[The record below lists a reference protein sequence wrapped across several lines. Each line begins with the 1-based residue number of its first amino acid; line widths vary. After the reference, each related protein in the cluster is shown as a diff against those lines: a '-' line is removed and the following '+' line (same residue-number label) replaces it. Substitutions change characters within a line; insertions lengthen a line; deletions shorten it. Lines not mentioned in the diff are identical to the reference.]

1 MDFMTYFKQ
10 LKSNDIKQVTLINGD
25 ENYLIDNLTKY
36 IAENFL
42 LQAYLDF
49 NLTTIDTQM
58 DIDSIESIAMTL
70 PFFDEKRIILFQNS
84 GLLKSIK
91 DEQEEKLIKFITHLP
106 EHVLLIFAES
116 ELDKRKKIYKQIS
129 KIADLVTVDRLAR
142 QELVKWCAKRFK
154 LYNKEV
160 DLHVINYLIEM
171 INYLEPEADKNLY
184 DVDNTIRMLAGVD
197 GAVTESVIRQY
208 VDIPIEHNIF
218 KMMDAMSSKQ
228 ISEALTIL
236 TQLITSGEAEIKVF
250 YMINQQYR
258 NIYKTKLLLEAGHS
272 SPTIASKLD
281 IHPFVAKKA
290 GGFASHFTIK
300 QLVEI
305 IDVLEEVDIAMKSSG
320 IKPLLLMEKAFFQI
334 GNIA

>member
-10 LKSNDIKQVTLINGD
+10 LKSNEIKQVTLINGD
-25 ENYLIDNLTKY
+25 ESYLIDNLTKY
-36 IAENFL
+36 IADNFL

-49 NLTTIDTQM
+49 NLTIIDGIM

-84 GLLKSIK
+84 GLLKAIK
-91 DEQEEKLIKFITHLP
+91 DEQEEKLINFINQLP
-106 EHVLLIFAES
+106 EHLIVIFVET

-129 KIADLVTVDRLAR
+129 KIADLVTVDRLSR

-160 DLHVINYLIEM
+160 DLHVINFLIEM
-171 INYLEPEADKNLY
+171 VNYLEPEADKNLY
-184 DVDNTIRMLAGVD
+184 DMDNTIRMLAGIS
-197 GAVTESVIRQY
+197 GQVTESVIRQY

-218 KMMDAMSSKQ
+218 KMMDAMSSKH
-228 ISEALTIL
+228 ISDALTIL
-236 TQLITSGEAEIKVF
+236 TQIISNGEAEIKVF

-272 SPTIASKLD
+272 SQTIASKLD

-290 GGFASHFTIK
+290 GGFASHFTVK
-300 QLVEI
+300 QLIEI
-305 IDVLEEVDIAMKSSG
+305 ISVLEEVDIAMKSSG
-320 IKPLLLMEKAFFQI
+320 IKPLLLIEKAFFQI

>member
-10 LKSNDIKQVTLINGD
+10 LKSNEIKQVTLINGD

-36 IAENFL
+36 IADNFL

-49 NLTTIDTQM
+49 NLTIIDAIM

-70 PFFDEKRIILFQNS
+70 PFFDAKRIILFQNS
-84 GLLKSIK
+84 GLLKTIK
-91 DEQEEKLIKFITHLP
+91 DEQEEKLIKFINQLP
-106 EHVLLIFAES
+106 EHLIVIFVET

-129 KIADLVTVDRLAR
+129 KIADLVTVDRLSR

-160 DLHVINYLIEM
+160 DLHVINFLIEM
-171 INYLEPEADKNLY
+171 VNYLEPEADKNLY
-184 DVDNTIRMLAGVD
+184 DMDNTIRMLAGIS
-197 GAVTESVIRQY
+197 GQVTESVIRQY

-218 KMMDAMSSKQ
+218 KMMDAMSSKH
-228 ISEALTIL
+228 ISDALTIL
-236 TQLITSGEAEIKVF
+236 TQIISNGEAEIKVF

-272 SPTIASKLD
+272 SQTIASKLD

-290 GGFASHFTIK
+290 GGFASHFTVK
-300 QLVEI
+300 QLIEI
-305 IDVLEEVDIAMKSSG
+305 INVLEEVDIAMKSSG
-320 IKPLLLMEKAFFQI
+320 IKPLLLIEKAFFQI